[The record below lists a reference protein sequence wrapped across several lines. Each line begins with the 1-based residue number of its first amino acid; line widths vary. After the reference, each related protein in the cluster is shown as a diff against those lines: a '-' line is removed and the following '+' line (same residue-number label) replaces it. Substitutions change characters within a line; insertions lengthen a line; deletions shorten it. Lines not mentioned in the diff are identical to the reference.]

1 MTMSLLATF
10 VTARVRSAVAQP
22 VPEGQ
27 QKAQVGP
34 APWRPLNWVRL
45 GDCPSSQVT
54 GPPARIYPAS
64 SSFCAGGTS
73 QRYAWRAIACLSAW
87 VITTATSQKL
97 QPCRSPGV
105 SRVTHARC
113 IGRALTASAVD
124 CNAATADTATG
135 VKWSVGSR
143 HRFGSPMDSYS
154 IRFASGRISP
164 NLDPQVC
171 DCWLDTTGE
180 LHRAQRPGR
189 YKARDALSMP
199 RGQRASR
206 NGRPPP
212 PRQTVYEAPPRLP
225 GECCR
230 PNRWRRG
237 DRLAPAA
244 HALHSRPAH
253 STAARRAKA
262 RTRSPAVE

>member
-1 MTMSLLATF
+1 MHPPPDAIRCHASG
-10 VTARVRSAVAQP
+10 ARRV
-22 VPEGQ
+22 
-27 QKAQVGP
+27 
-34 APWRPLNWVRL
+34 
-45 GDCPSSQVT
+45 
-54 GPPARIYPAS
+54 
-64 SSFCAGGTS
+64 F
-73 QRYAWRAIACLSAW
+73 
-87 VITTATSQKL
+87 
-97 QPCRSPGV
+97 CRSPLATL
-105 SRVTHARC
+105 VTPDSNC
-113 IGRALTASAVD
+113 
-124 CNAATADTATG
+124 ATRPQPAG
-135 VKWSVGSR
+135 VKRSAGSR
-143 HRFGSPMDSYS
+143 HRFGSAMDSYS

-164 NLDPQVC
+164 NLDPQVG

-199 RGQRASR
+199 RGQRALR

-212 PRQTVYEAPPRLP
+212 PRQTVHKAPPRLP

-237 DRLAPAA
+237 DRLALAA

-262 RTRSPAVE
+262 RTRSPGVG